1 MVWLRYWYRYG
12 DYAKMTERLG
22 MVSINI
28 DKGVTTM
35 VRKKAQGSGLKK
47 SVLKWFENTKRGWVC
62 LEGLLHGSE
71 SSIELGEWQ
80 DERRELSEG
89 VCGVPWIDEC

>member
-35 VRKKAQGSGLKK
+35 VQKKAQGSRLKT
-47 SVLKWFENTKRGWVC
+47 SVLKWFENTKKRVGV
-62 LEGLLHGSE
+62 
-71 SSIELGEWQ
+71 LGRAVARIRIFNRTQ
-80 DERRELSEG
+80 G
-89 VCGVPWIDEC
+89 VAR